1 MSDYFLPIDPSAAAL
16 SRYMN
21 MAYNAPIL
29 TVQQESLFAGQ
40 FQKNQDTEAAK
51 QLVLSHLRF
60 VIHIAKRYQNFGIN
74 LSDLIQEGT
83 VGLMKAIHK
92 FNPEIGA
99 RLASFAVHWIKSAI
113 HDYILKNW
121 RLVKIATTKSQRKL
135 FFNLHKF
142 LTTGNSLSSK
152 DIEFVATTLA
162 VDKKDVL
169 EMEARLR
176 TGHEY
181 SISEQAE
188 DDTFTEISIASEPSS
203 QPESLV
209 ESIDYLN
216 KRDAVLNAAIA
227 TLDARSQDIIH
238 QRYFVEK
245 KMKLNDLAKRYDISS
260 ERVRQ
265 LEKQAFNKLKSIL
278 SKTKIIDAKL
288 LLPAEI

>member
-1 MSDYFLPIDPSAAAL
+1 MSDYFLPIDPSATAL

-21 MAYNAPIL
+21 MAYNVPIL
-29 TVQQESLFAGQ
+29 TVQQESLFAEQ
-40 FQKNQDTEAAK
+40 FQKNQNTEAAK

-92 FNPEIGA
+92 FNPDIGA

-142 LTTGNSLSSK
+142 LTAGNSLSNK
-152 DIEFVATTLA
+152 DVEFVATTLS
-162 VDKKDVL
+162 VNKKDVL
-169 EMEARLR
+169 EMQTRLKS
-176 TGHEY
+176 GHEA
-181 SISEQAE
+181 SINES
-188 DDTFTEISIASEPSS
+188 DDDESFTNISLASPSSS
-203 QPESLV
+203 QPEKLV
-209 ESIDYLN
+209 ENIDYLN

-227 TLDARSQDIIH
+227 TLDSRSQDIIQ
-238 QRYFVEK
+238 QRYFIEK
-245 KMKLNDLAKRYDISS
+245 KMKLNDLAARYNVSS
-260 ERVRQ
+260 ERIRQ
-265 LEKQAFNKLKSIL
+265 IEKQAFTKLKQIL
-278 SKTKIIDAKL
+278 VKKIDTKL
-288 LLPAEI
+288 LLSTEL

>member
-16 SRYMN
+16 NRYMN

-29 TVQQESLFAGQ
+29 TIQQESLFAEQ
-40 FQKNQDTEAAK
+40 FQKSQNTEAAK

-142 LTTGNSLSSK
+142 LTAGNSLSNK
-152 DIEFVATTLA
+152 DVEFVATTLS
-162 VDKKDVL
+162 VNKKDVL
-169 EMEARLR
+169 EMQQRLKS
-176 TGHEY
+176 GHEA
-181 SISEQAE
+181 SITEPG
-188 DDTFTEISIASEPSS
+188 DDENFTNISLASPSNT
-203 QPESLV
+203 QPDKLIEN
-209 ESIDYLN
+209 IDYLN
-216 KRDAVLNAAIA
+216 KRDAVLNAAIT
-227 TLDARSQDIIH
+227 TLDTRSQDIIQ

-245 KMKLNDLAKRYDISS
+245 KMKLNDLAARYNVSS
-260 ERVRQ
+260 ERIRQ
-265 LEKQAFNKLKSIL
+265 IEKQAFAKLKQIL
-278 SKTKIIDAKL
+278 VKNKKIETKL
-288 LLPAEI
+288 LLSTDL